1 MLLTLCVPLLSALL
15 VAASPSVSVSYRLDD
30 QLPPIARIH
39 TPFAWTFSPDTF
51 LSSTNSSLQYAAS
64 SLPSWLAFDTATR
77 TLHGTPDPQDEGSP
91 RLTITA
97 TDPKS
102 SDSVSSAV
110 TLCVTHFP
118 PPELRIPV
126 EKQFYDAN
134 PSLSSVFLVSNTSA
148 LYNSRPALRVP
159 PKWSYSI
166 GFQYNTFVAPNNLY
180 YAASQADGSPLP
192 DWVNFDET
200 ALTFGGVTPRPE
212 QLTGPHIVSLLL
224 HASDQE
230 GYSAA
235 SVPFDLVVAA
245 HDVSL
250 TAMSLPT
257 INLTTGAPFQLALN
271 SAVDFAGVLVDNEPV
286 APSNIT
292 ALDIDTSGLEGWLRY
307 NETTKTLSG
316 QPPDDFS
323 SGILPVALTTSVNQT
338 LQTTLTVAA
347 VPSFF
352 TTPDL
357 QPLLVNPGSSLSFNL
372 AQYFSN
378 SSGLGKQNSDVN
390 LTAAFDPLEAGEFLS
405 FDAGSAHLSGT
416 VPQTVSYPHVAVT
429 FTAYSHVTHS
439 TSHTTL
445 PISFSTTDYAHQHN
459 ATGGLSTAA
468 RAKLLLGLK
477 IAFGVISAFVAIAIA
492 FAVLRRCT
500 HVPDTAATGE
510 EGQRAW
516 TDAEMKWY
524 GIGIEVDGRSY
535 MGPGGGEGT
544 RPASPE
550 KDASGI
556 GIGMGATLSRVL
568 TRTLSNARGAPL
580 SPASLPQSPGV
591 MKKAEFL
598 GALRATARIVSDRYR
613 RVVSGPRRPVISNP
627 TLIIPG
633 TAVDIEGLPTVG
645 GSDDDGCFAQFDPT
659 RYAPSGLTSLVD
671 SPTSSTD
678 ARSVPRRRADFAPPR
693 REGGGG
699 ASKQQADADRR
710 SMGSLASSF
719 GSARTHEAEAVVQ
732 RATRAVSVRSV
743 LSGVS
748 VVSAQ
753 EAAGSGTQAQGGSGR
768 PRLVPFTSAARVPV
782 PKMPVSGFS
791 PDMGAEG
798 AAVGVADGGV
808 GAGRGPGPKRIKS
821 QVAKV
826 FRGVGGGTQSA
837 APESG
842 STDELRTGIEYVRAL
857 GDDGRSLGSCVER
870 SPVASFSSIGS
881 SRHGHDAAPAA
892 PVAHRVLA
900 RVGERFKYRVRI
912 VTAGPLRSQTTGA
925 GAGPLEARLV
935 SGEPLPGFVR
945 VEFDAVSAGGGTGAN
960 GTGVRV
966 VDVCGTPGK
975 GDVGEVPVGVYERES
990 GRMCLDSRG
999 IRTPPHDLRAL
1010 GS

>member
-1 MLLTLCVPLLSALL
+1 MLLTLYVPLLSAIF
-15 VAASPSVSVSYRLDD
+15 VAASSSVSVSYKLDD

-39 TPFAWTFSPDTF
+39 APFSWTFSPDTF
-51 LSSTNSSLQYAAS
+51 LSSTKTSLQYAAS
-64 SLPSWLAFDTATR
+64 SLPSWLAFDPETH
-77 TLHGTPDPQDEGSP
+77 TLRGTPEPQDEGSP

-102 SDSVSSAV
+102 SDSASSAV

-126 EKQFYDAN
+126 EQQFYDAN

-166 GFQYNTFVAPNNLY
+166 GFQYNTFVAPNSLY

-192 DWVNFDET
+192 DWINFDER

-212 QLTGPHIVSLLL
+212 FLTGPHTVSLLL

-250 TAMSLPT
+250 TATSLPT

-271 SAVDFAGVLVDNEPV
+271 SAVDFAGVLVDGDPV
-286 APSNIT
+286 APSNVS
-292 ALDIDTSGLEGWLRY
+292 ALDIDTSGLESWLRY
-307 NETTKTLSG
+307 NGTTKTLSG
-316 QPPDDFS
+316 QPPEDFS

-357 QPLLVNPGSSLSFNL
+357 QPLLVNPGSSLSLNL

-390 LTAAFDPLEAGEFLS
+390 LTAAFDPLEAGDYLA
-405 FDAGSAHLSGT
+405 FDSGSAHLSGT
-416 VPQTVSYPHVAVT
+416 VPQTVSYPHIAVT

-445 PISFSTTDYAHQHN
+445 PISLSTTDYAHQHN

-477 IAFGVISAFVAIAIA
+477 IAFGAISAFVAIAIA

-500 HVPDTAATGE
+500 RVPDSAVTGE
-510 EGQRAW
+510 EGRRAW

-524 GIGIEVDGRSY
+524 GIGIEVDGQSY
-535 MGPGGGEGT
+535 TGPDVPDVE
-544 RPASPE
+544 RPVSPE
-550 KDASGI
+550 KDSSGI
-556 GIGMGATLSRVL
+556 GAALSRVL
-568 TRTLSNARGAPL
+568 TRTPSNARSPL

-598 GALRATARIVSDRYR
+598 GALRATARIVSDKYR
-613 RVVSGPRRPVISNP
+613 RVVSGGPKRPVISNP
-627 TLIIPG
+627 TLIVAG
-633 TAVDIEGLPTVG
+633 AAAGDIDGLPTVG
-645 GSDDDGCFAQFDPT
+645 GGDDSLAQFDPT

-693 REGGGG
+693 RGGGDAKQAG
-699 ASKQQADADRR
+699 ADPDRR
-710 SMGSLASSF
+710 SVGSLASSF

-743 LSGVS
+743 ISGVS

-753 EAAGSGTQAQGGSGR
+753 EAGMMGAGAGAGGGGR

-782 PKMPVSGFS
+782 PKMPASFFS
-791 PDMGAEG
+791 PDPGAEG
-798 AAVGVADGGV
+798 PTSADADV
-808 GAGRGPGPKRIKS
+808 GASRGPGPKRIKS
-821 QVAKV
+821 QMAKV
-826 FRGVGGGTQSA
+826 FRGVGGGAHPAAAESNSA
-837 APESG
+837 
-842 STDELRTGIEYVRAL
+842 DELRTGIEYVRAL
-857 GDDGRSLGSCVER
+857 GDDGRSLGSCGTSLPHPPEPYR
-870 SPVASFSSIGS
+870 I
-881 SRHGHDAAPAA
+881 DAD
-892 PVAHRVLA
+892 
-900 RVGERFKYRVRI
+900 
-912 VTAGPLRSQTTGA
+912 A
-925 GAGPLEARLV
+925 GAG
-935 SGEPLPGFVR
+935 
-945 VEFDAVSAGGGTGAN
+945 
-960 GTGVRV
+960 
-966 VDVCGTPGK
+966 
-975 GDVGEVPVGVYERES
+975 
-990 GRMCLDSRG
+990 
-999 IRTPPHDLRAL
+999 
-1010 GS
+1010 